1 MSQII
6 VEDHEDIKSPF
17 LQEMY
22 KETVAN
28 IAKAVMATVTE
39 EVGRIIVALEVALD
53 AVEVRRRAKGGA
65 K

>member
-6 VEDHEDIKSPF
+6 VEDHEGIKLPATQG
-17 LQEMY
+17 LYQEV
-22 KETVAN
+22 VAN

-39 EVGRIIVALEVALD
+39 EVGGIIMALE
-53 AVEVRRRAKGGA
+53 ETIVRLVKQKKGGA